1 MLLLLLLEAC
11 LTKPHTLMLVAAG
24 ERRENVQQQ
33 PHTQCVL
40 VHITY
45 ISPSPLPFLVT
56 SQITFVVRSAAFVP
70 SYRAPVLTET
80 PSGEKNQFINHF
92 SSTYRKNMKM
102 SCKEGNGRS
111 RCDLLPLLGGS
122 CRLPVVRVLSSHE
135 AVGEKCRRRILPFAV
150 EMCSLALIAWP
161 RENSA
166 NTSQDTQASFARLK
180 LEALKVSA

>member
-1 MLLLLLLEAC
+1 
-11 LTKPHTLMLVAAG
+11 MLVAAG

-33 PHTQCVL
+33 PATHKRTRT
-40 VHITY
+40 HNIHFTK
-45 ISPSPLPFLVT
+45 PTLPFLVT

-111 RCDLLPLLGGS
+111 RCDLLPLLGGG
-122 CRLPVVRVLSSHE
+122 CRLPVVRALSSRE

-166 NTSQDTQASFARLK
+166 NTSQDTQASFAF
-180 LEALKVSA
+180 V